1 MCGRFTQRFSWRE
14 VHYFMNLTGP
24 ALNLRPRYNV
34 APGQD
39 VAAVRTAEDGR
50 RLSMLRWGLIPF
62 WSREPN
68 IGYRM
73 INARA
78 ETAAGKPA
86 FRAAYR
92 ARRCLIPADGFYEW
106 QRKGK
111 VRQPFYFGLND
122 GDLMAFAG
130 LWERWTIPDGI
141 KLPRSLSDRAP
152 GDTVETC
159 TILTTSANE
168 TLSPIHHRMPVIL
181 SPDTFDPWL
190 AGEPVALDPYPG
202 DAMTLQ
208 AVSTWVNKA
217 SNDDPRCLEGVG
229 VS

>member
-39 VAAVRTAEDGR
+39 VAAVRPAEDGR

-122 GDLMAFAG
+122 GGLMAFAG

-152 GDTVETC
+152 GDAVETC

-168 TLSPIHHRMPVIL
+168 ALAPVHHRMPVIL
-181 SPDTFDPWL
+181 PPDAFDPWL
-190 AGEPVALDPYPG
+190 TGQQVALEPYPADG
-202 DAMTLQ
+202 MTLQ